1 MRGSQGAAASS
12 CRCLLMS
19 CCRAAAPCPV
29 QVLFLV
35 DIRKNWILIRSNF
48 CASRTFWRKLIL
60 VSRNLAQLFVFLC
73 ANQLTRFFFSF
84 FFLKIPQHVVRP
96 DYHGCSCLFKCPS
109 PVTFAK
115 KNGLRRGGSQLK
127 YMGIELDLGDEILEL
142 ISPN

>member
-60 VSRNLAQLFVFLC
+60 
-73 ANQLTRFFFSF
+73 
-84 FFLKIPQHVVRP
+84 
-96 DYHGCSCLFKCPS
+96 
-109 PVTFAK
+109 
-115 KNGLRRGGSQLK
+115 LK